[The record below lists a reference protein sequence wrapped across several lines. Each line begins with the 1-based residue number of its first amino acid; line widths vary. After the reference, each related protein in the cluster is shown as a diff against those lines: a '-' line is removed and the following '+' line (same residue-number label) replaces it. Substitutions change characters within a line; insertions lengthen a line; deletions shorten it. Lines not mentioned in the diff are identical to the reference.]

1 MPKPPRSKLPTV
13 VWAAAW
19 VSFCADASTELIY
32 GILPAFYLGT
42 LSLGV
47 LGLGLIEGFA
57 ESLVSLTK
65 LYSGSLSDRS
75 GKRKPWMLAGYGLAA
90 ISKPLLAFTTSGL
103 AVGAL
108 RASDRFGKGLRGAPR
123 DALIADSIDPQVRGR
138 AFGVQRGMDHAG
150 ALVGGLVAAGLLAL
164 DAVSTNQLFLLS
176 AIPGLAAVL
185 VIVFFIRE
193 RPPGPDHTPRAP
205 FGLRAAWRDST
216 PALRRYL
223 GASALFALANSS
235 DMLLLGIC
243 YERFLASGMEPHLAI
258 SRLPLLWAL
267 LHVVKSL
274 GTPLAGTLSDRV
286 GRVPLLAAAWTVYG
300 AVYAGAAAFALGS
313 HPAWS
318 MAIFTAY
325 ALVSVLMEGP
335 ERALI
340 ADLQPESTKR
350 GGAYGLLHFVTGVL
364 ALPATVIAAVLW
376 HELGPAW
383 ACGAGAALAVVAAGV
398 LLALNRA
405 PEAT

>member
-42 LSLGV
+42 LSIGV

-65 LYSGSLSDRS
+65 LYSGSLSDRT
-75 GKRKPWMLAGYGLAA
+75 GRRKPWMLAGYGLAA

-123 DALIADSIDPQVRGR
+123 DALIADSIGPHVRGR

-193 RPPGPDHTPRAP
+193 VPPSPGRELRAP
-205 FGLRAAWRDST
+205 FGLRASWRDAS
-216 PALRRYL
+216 PGLRRYL
-223 GASALFALANSS
+223 AASALFALANSS

-243 YERFLASGMEPHLAI
+243 YEQFLAFGMEPHLAI

-286 GRVPLLAAAWTVYG
+286 GRVPLLAASWAIYAG
-300 AVYAGAAAFALGS
+300 VYAGTAAFALGG
-313 HPAWS
+313 HPTWS

-340 ADLQPESTKR
+340 ADLQPESSKR
-350 GGAYGLLHFVTGVL
+350 GGAYGLLHFVTGIL
-364 ALPATVIAAVLW
+364 ALPATILAAVLW

-383 ACGAGAALAVVAAGV
+383 AFGAGAVLALLAAAV
-398 LLALNRA
+398 LLVLRPASSQ
-405 PEAT
+405 